1 MLGRLTIAIIAETN
15 VLDPQAV
22 SLQYNIFILNLGF
35 VLSYSTNDD
44 LVKKKTYQ
52 YIVLTI

>member
-15 VLDPQAV
+15 VLDPQDV

-44 LVKKKTYQ
+44 LVKKKKT
-52 YIVLTI
+52 TNT